1 MDKQPFE
8 FYSTLIADMTNIP
21 DSIVIQANSYAEGEI
36 LFSITD
42 KLSDDIKIWE
52 LFDLASTMK
61 AREDLLHDKYSLA
74 INLEK
79 LYVYSKKT
87 LSRAWILC
95 VRASKVLVRVLSRRI

>member
-79 LYVYSKKT
+79 LYVYSKKK
-87 LSRAWILC
+87 LSYVWLRCIQ
-95 VRASKVLVRVLSRRI
+95 ASKSLGKLLP